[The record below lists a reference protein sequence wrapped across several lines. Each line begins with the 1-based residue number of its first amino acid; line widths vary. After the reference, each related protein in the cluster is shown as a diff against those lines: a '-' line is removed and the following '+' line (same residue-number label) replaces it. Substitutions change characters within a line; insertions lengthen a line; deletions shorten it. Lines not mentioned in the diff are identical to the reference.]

1 MNEDLATQA
10 FIDSCAIVNNQE
22 YIPAET
28 ARNVLGLNATHDE
41 QFIMHYQIKNKFGAI
56 DTTVLIFE
64 LEDVMLPGG
73 EATPTARLVMRLE
86 PTHYGSQIF
95 KKEYVKK

>member
-28 ARNVLGLNATHDE
+28 ARKVLGLNATHDE
-41 QFIMHYQIKNKFGAI
+41 QFIMQYQTKNKFGII
-56 DTTVLIFE
+56 DTTVLIF
-64 LEDVMLPGG
+64 V
-73 EATPTARLVMRLE
+73 T
-86 PTHYGSQIF
+86 SQ
-95 KKEYVKK
+95 